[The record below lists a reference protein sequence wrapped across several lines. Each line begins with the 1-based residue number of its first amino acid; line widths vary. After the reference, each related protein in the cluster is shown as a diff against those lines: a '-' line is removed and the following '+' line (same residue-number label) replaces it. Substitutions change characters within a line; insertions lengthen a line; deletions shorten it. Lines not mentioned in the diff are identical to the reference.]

1 MAEVIEDQGRK
12 YRHKPGKADR
22 AWPEMPHVCVERFT
36 ASDRQHDGTEDHQTD
51 LPVTRQEGQ
60 AMEGIEG
67 FQDLR
72 LHQDAPDP
80 KHGDGHEPDQ
90 RDRAK
95 DPSDLRRTKP
105 LGCEQD
111 ENDDHRDRKD
121 ESI

>member
-1 MAEVIEDQGRK
+1 
-12 YRHKPGKADR
+12 
-22 AWPEMPHVCVERFT
+22 MPHVCVERFT
-36 ASDRQHDGTEDHQTD
+36 ASDRQHDRTEHHQTD

-95 DPSDLRRTKP
+95 DPSDLRRTCP
-105 LGCEQD
+105 LCSKQNDNNEYRDGED
-111 ENDDHRDRKD
+111 EL
-121 ESI
+121 I